1 LPPRA
6 APPSPPAAAH
16 FYALVTRPVRTKPEG
31 EAMLRRLRA
40 ETDRIAHPTA
50 TQTALQESRD
60 GWRATW
66 WPFTNPR
73 QAENARQALARRIE
87 LEVIEF

>member
-1 LPPRA
+1 
-6 APPSPPAAAH
+6 
-16 FYALVTRPVRTKPEG
+16 
-31 EAMLRRLRA
+31 MLKRLRA

-60 GWRATW
+60 GWRVTW

-87 LEVIEF
+87 LEVVDF